1 MVNKKKIKSEIEEI
15 AKKTKSTSKQLF
27 ENIVKTIKDFNICDF
42 KVGKTEIKISKYGKN
57 TIYFTMIVCFVSLL
71 STGLGFLTTT
81 LLFAVLFT
89 LCFFRDP
96 DRVINN
102 KKNSLVSPTDGVVLR
117 IESSSLPEELNE
129 KDSNGYTKISI
140 LLKIT
145 DVHIQRIP
153 VDCIVKKIEYIQG
166 AFINASF
173 NKASKENERNIVLLE
188 RKNGDKIC
196 ICQIAGLISRRIIC
210 EIKQDESCEIGEKY
224 GMIKFGSRV
233 ELYIPKNYNIEILE
247 GQKVIAGETIV
258 ASFDK

>member
-1 MVNKKKIKSEIEEI
+1 MVNKKQMQNEIEEI
-15 AKKTKSTSKQLF
+15 AEKTKNTSRQLF
-27 ENIVKTIKDFNICDF
+27 KTILKIIKNFNICDF
-42 KVGKTEIKISKYGKN
+42 KIGKTEIKISKYGKG
-57 TIYFTMIVCFVSLL
+57 TIYFTMIICFISLL
-71 STGLGFLTTT
+71 CTGLGFLTTT

-129 KDSNGYTKISI
+129 ENKNGYTKISI

-153 VDCIVKKIEYIQG
+153 VNCIVKKIEYIRG

-173 NKASKENERNIVLLE
+173 DKASKENERNIVLLE
-188 RKNGDKIC
+188 RKNGDKLC

-210 EIKQDESCEIGEKY
+210 EIKQDENCEKGEKY

-247 GQKVIAGETIV
+247 GQRVIAGETII
-258 ASFDK
+258 ASF